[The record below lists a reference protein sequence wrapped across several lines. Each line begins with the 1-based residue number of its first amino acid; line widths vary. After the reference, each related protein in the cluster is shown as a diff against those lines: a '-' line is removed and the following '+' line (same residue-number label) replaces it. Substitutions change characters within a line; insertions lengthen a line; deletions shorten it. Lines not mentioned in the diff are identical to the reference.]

1 MDYWLSRARGTIL
14 VTGSNWSLAVPMV
27 EHLLKTYSQF
37 TLVLAVRNPSA
48 EDVNTRRLLDIV
60 GPYCDRVHVRALD
73 LARLS
78 DFNQFVSSLA
88 TDITTSRL
96 PPLSSIICNAFYW
109 NLTGDTI
116 NTLDGFE
123 QTWQITYLAHT
134 ALVLRLLGSFG
145 SKPDTTVGRIVLF
158 SSDAHWPGKN
168 GLETYP
174 PALPDDLDSLRTAPS
189 PPNEV
194 SPVGGAQGQNPLGW
208 GFQRYAIAKLAVTM
222 WMYALNARLEAT
234 TCTLH
239 GVTAIAVNPGNL
251 SDSRTL
257 RVNTPAKLQFI
268 SRFIIQPL
276 QPLLKYKDPTMRTAA
291 EAGIDVAELAVD
303 PQFTGA
309 KGYFTWKKQDTS
321 SPESFDA
328 VKQQSLWEKTLEWV
342 GLAEEDLPL

>member
-1 MDYWLSRARGTIL
+1 MASRGTIL
-14 VTGSNWSLAVPMV
+14 VTGSNGSLAVPMV

-78 DFNQFVSSLA
+78 DVNQFASSLA

-116 NTLDGFE
+116 NTRDGFE
-123 QTWQITYLAHT
+123 QTC
-134 ALVLRLLGSFG
+134 
-145 SKPDTTVGRIVLF
+145 
-158 SSDAHWPGKN
+158 SDAHWPGKN

-174 PALPDDLDSLRTAPS
+174 PALPDDLDSLRTAAS

-239 GVTAIAVNPGNL
+239 GVTAIAGNPGNL
-251 SDSRTL
+251 SDSRAL

-268 SRFIIQPL
+268 SRFVIQPL

-291 EAGIDVAELAVD
+291 EAGIDAAELAVD

-321 SPESFDA
+321 SPESLDA
-328 VKQQSLWEKTLEWV
+328 VKQQRLWEKTLEWV